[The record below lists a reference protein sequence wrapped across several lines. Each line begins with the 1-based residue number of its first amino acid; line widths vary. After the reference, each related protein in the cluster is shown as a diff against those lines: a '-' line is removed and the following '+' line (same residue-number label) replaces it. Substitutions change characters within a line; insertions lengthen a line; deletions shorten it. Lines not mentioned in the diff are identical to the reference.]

1 LRQPRSLI
9 YQANF
14 SNYVIFASA
23 IFNFVQY
30 SPNLISIKKPYI
42 MGKWLA
48 FSVKNLS
55 KTLIPSALATSTDYW
70 LRKIVG
76 SLTELQVGKMQSKKI
91 SCRSSTKRM

>member
-1 LRQPRSLI
+1 
-9 YQANF
+9 
-14 SNYVIFASA
+14 
-23 IFNFVQY
+23 
-30 SPNLISIKKPYI
+30 

-70 LRKIVG
+70 QRKIVE
-76 SLTELQVGKMQSKKI
+76 SLTELQVGNMQSKKI

>member
-1 LRQPRSLI
+1 
-9 YQANF
+9 
-14 SNYVIFASA
+14 
-23 IFNFVQY
+23 
-30 SPNLISIKKPYI
+30 

-48 FSVKNLS
+48 FSAKNLS

-70 LRKIVG
+70 LRRIAG